1 MPSQGRQNIPIQ
13 DNENRE
19 NIEMLPCGGGGMEEP
34 NEDDG
39 RVFEEGEAIVEN
51 VLVPGALLLGIEEHE
66 NVDDT

>member
-1 MPSQGRQNIPIQ
+1 
-13 DNENRE
+13 
-19 NIEMLPCGGGGMEEP
+19 MEEP

-66 NVDDT
+66 NLDDT